1 MWVQGNWPA
10 RVRTRKSEQRH
21 KQSRTIVWEM
31 MDGKDWTAD
40 WERSQMGEDG

>member
-21 KQSRTIVWEM
+21 KQSPTISVGDVGWQRL
-31 MDGKDWTAD
+31 DSRLGKKPI
-40 WERSQMGEDG
+40 GEDG